1 MTNVNLFK
9 ANLTGKNLIQE
20 KAASRKAVHKSLQDY
35 AFAIDGAFT
44 AVIKSSDIKA
54 RNVANAAKG
63 KYHTAIE
70 VVGNCYPYQTAQGV
84 LCTKRTTDDGRKVWA
99 EKKLTAAAA
108 RGIVR
113 LALDN
118 FIKGVGV
125 PEVLA
130 VIIGTEVPEVKK
142 AAPVAEAEAKKAS
155 HGNGR
160 RKGNK

>member
-1 MTNVNLFK
+1 MANINLFK
-9 ANLTGKNLIQE
+9 ANLTGKNLVQE
-20 KAASRKAVHKSLQDY
+20 KAASRKAVHKSLQDFG
-35 AFAIDGAFT
+35 FAIDGAFT

-70 VVGNCYPYQTAQGV
+70 TVAACYPYQTAEGV
-84 LCTKRTTDDGRKVWA
+84 LCTKRTTEDGRKVWA

-125 PEVLA
+125 PDV
-130 VIIGTEVPEVKK
+130 VHVVIGTDVPQPKK

-160 RKGNK
+160 KAKK